1 MNSAIQSADFRHGN
15 KRINDFRVDCY
26 SLALRDGEGFVG
38 DRARS
43 KAFQEILDHQRRK
56 HRKAGADPLDPIPS
70 SDHHALDDILNN
82 NEDEAASVVRAA
94 VETFAG
100 ELADVVRRF
109 LETDG
114 WRGTQ
119 RIAVGGGLRENDV
132 GEVAIYRASTLLS
145 AGGHDVEL
153 RPIHNDADEAALI
166 GAAHLCPAA
175 LLKRHQAILA
185 VDIGGGSIRAGVVLL
200 NYDQASDLSQAEVQM
215 LERWKHSDEQ
225 PSRDAAVDRLC
236 DMLLKLK
243 SEAEAAQIDLAPFIG
258 LACPGEIRWDGSI
271 SRGTQN
277 LPGDWEAA
285 DFNLPARIRS
295 CLPIIAGTDILV
307 VLHNDAVLQGL
318 SEAPRMRGIKQW
330 GILTVGTGL
339 GNARFTTTPG

>member
-1 MNSAIQSADFRHGN
+1 MNAAPQSAEFRHGN
-15 KRINDFRVDCY
+15 KRINDFRIDCY

-43 KAFQEILDHQRRK
+43 KAFQEILDHQRRE
-56 HRKAGADPLDPIPS
+56 HREAGSDPLGPVPS
-70 SDHHALDDILNN
+70 SDHQALDEILNN
-82 NEDEAASVVRAA
+82 KEDEAASVVRAA
-94 VETFAG
+94 IETFAG
-100 ELADVVRRF
+100 ELADVVRHF
-109 LETDG
+109 LKAGG
-114 WRGTQ
+114 WQGTQ

-132 GEVAIYRASTLLS
+132 GEVAIRRASTMLN
-145 AGGHDVEL
+145 ADGHDVEL

-200 NYDQASDLSQAEVQM
+200 NYDKAPDLAQAEVWM
-215 LERWKHSDEQ
+215 LERWKHSDDQ
-225 PSRDAAVDRLC
+225 PSRDEAVGRLC
-236 DMLLKLK
+236 DMLAELKAN
-243 SEAEAAQIDLAPFIG
+243 AEAARIDLAPFIG
-258 LACPGEIRWDGSI
+258 LACPGEIRGDGTI

-295 CLPIIAGTDILV
+295 CLPIIAGSETLV

-318 SEAPRMRGIKQW
+318 SEVPRMRGIWHW

-339 GNARFTTTPG
+339 GNARFTTDP